1 MQHSV
6 CKLMSIKYITSCS
19 MDPKYKMTQAH
30 RQGRTNSTM
39 EESITGPLALRA
51 AVMNHLENQLI
62 IQITACVETFSAKN
76 LCKLT

>member
-1 MQHSV
+1 
-6 CKLMSIKYITSCS
+6 

-30 RQGRTNSTM
+30 RQGRTNNTM

-62 IQITACVETFSAKN
+62 IQITAC
-76 LCKLT
+76 LKLFLLKIYVS